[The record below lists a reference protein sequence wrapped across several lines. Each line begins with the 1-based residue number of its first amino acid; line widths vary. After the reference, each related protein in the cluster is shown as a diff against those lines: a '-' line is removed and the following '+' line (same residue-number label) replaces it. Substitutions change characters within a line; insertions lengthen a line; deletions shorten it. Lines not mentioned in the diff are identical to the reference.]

1 MNANKSG
8 TQAYKNLYN
17 SSLSPQHSAIL
28 QAEIPLFECINSRI
42 IYNDFTIHGLWD
54 VRVIERLRQVSMRI
68 DHEIRWYRG
77 QNAYV
82 RFTYV
87 GKGRCYGYIPDDELY
102 HNRVML
108 STLMGTNAS
117 FNILRH
123 HSSNGFIGRERVIK
137 ELMLVR
143 DLTHDWVVSNPNK
156 EVVFR
161 SKEREEADDYKN
173 SHKEEKLNVSFGKSG
188 PIQRIIDQ
196 HRHLWWFQ
204 PEWKNIELPKIKE
217 IVADRFQETER
228 KNLQEQVFEIVPGL
242 KTLVNDPKFAS
253 LLNEAAKK
261 EVTNPLPDDTNP
273 DDTNVDQAA
282 DSKQGGQDAIIK
294 PGTSIDELKVSEIR
308 KIASRDFKIT
318 NVNKKGKDA
327 LVEEIK
333 EKMGVKNDDNNDEN
347 DVDAETFDL
356 SKTDNE

>member
-1 MNANKSG
+1 MNANTDG

-17 SSLSPQHSAIL
+17 SSLSSQHSAVL
-28 QAEIPLFECINSRI
+28 QAGIPLFECINNRM
-42 IYNDFTIHGLWD
+42 IYNDYTIHGLWD

-68 DHEIRWYRG
+68 DHEIRWFRG

-87 GKGRCYGYIPDDELY
+87 GKARCYGYIPDDELY

-108 STLMGTNAS
+108 STLMGTTAR
-117 FNILRH
+117 FNILRYH
-123 HSSNGFIGRERVIK
+123 TSSGFIGRDRIIK

-143 DLTHDWVVSNPNK
+143 DLTHDWVVSNPTK

-161 SKEREEADDYKN
+161 SKDREEADDYKN
-173 SHKEEKLNVSFGKSG
+173 NHKEENLNVFFGKSE
-188 PIQRIIDQ
+188 PIQKIINQ
-196 HRHLWWFQ
+196 HRHMWWFQ
-204 PEWKNIELPKIKE
+204 PEWKEVELPKIKE
-217 IVADRFQETER
+217 IVSDRFQEAER
-228 KNLQEQVFEIVPGL
+228 KNLQEQVFDIIPGL
-242 KTLVNDPKFAS
+242 KNLVNDPKFAS
-253 LLNEAAKK
+253 LLKEAAS
-261 EVTNPLPDDTNP
+261 LPDTNNTIVGNQTAGIQQP
-273 DDTNVDQAA
+273 
-282 DSKQGGQDAIIK
+282 SEQDAIIK